1 LAFNRFGITG
11 VREVFIM
18 TGLFS
23 FLGAGL
29 LFRNIAVDSAF
40 SLSSMFAGGITL
52 AGAVVITA
60 VGLALAGLLALFS
73 RNGRNMVVMI
83 ISAVLYLIPGVIN
96 LLLGYAPMDVWTAVC
111 FLAAALYT
119 IWICFMKYER

>member
-1 LAFNRFGITG
+1 
-11 VREVFIM
+11 
-18 TGLFS
+18 
-23 FLGAGL
+23 
-29 LFRNIAVDSAF
+29 
-40 SLSSMFAGGITL
+40 MFAGGITL